1 MTRIAGGRALSEF
14 VISLLLLVTFGV
26 WEHLFAKH
34 PIMPMKIFKAPSF
47 LPLVTVV
54 LLSYMSFGNLQ
65 CSICQ
70 DFIYTAA
77 QIFASN
83 SVSQR
88 DQGIA
93 GSLIGALNLYGCS
106 LGIGFGSTVEAYVH
120 IRTGDVLFGYR
131 ASLYFGI
138 ALVAIAIL
146 LDALL
151 VRVKKDERQG
161 WGVTEESHDI

>member
-1 MTRIAGGRALSEF
+1 
-14 VISLLLLVTFGV
+14 
-26 WEHLFAKH
+26 
-34 PIMPMKIFKAPSF
+34 MPMKIFKAPSF
-47 LPLVTVV
+47 LPLVIVV

-65 CSICQ
+65 WYMVLWQQDIRECSICP

-77 QIFASN
+77 QIVASN

-93 GSLIGALNLYGCS
+93 GSLIRALNLYGCS

-120 IRTGDVLFGYR
+120 IKTGDVLFGYR